1 MFFKEKRH
9 SLSWKAKHLLLALG
23 IGSCSMLQG
32 TMAFA
37 AGDGDGS
44 ASENIINIVN
54 ESIHDD
60 IVAGYIDN
68 GKASENKI
76 IISGKNT
83 SISNEYTYGG
93 KSKNGTVSNNII
105 DIRGGT
111 IDSRIHAGD
120 VQNGNVSG
128 NIVNISDGNFTG
140 GWISGG
146 HIGGSG
152 TATNNTVNIS
162 GGTFNVK
169 FIEGSWG
176 SGNHLNNTVNISGG
190 IINGGIIS
198 GAWVEDSTTASGN
211 TVNISGGAISNNTI
225 AGAYI
230 IEERTGN
237 ANGNTVN
244 ISGNPVISNSNIYGG
259 WAPNGDAKDNT
270 INIYGNPDLST
281 STLYAGKAGSNNT
294 STGNSLNIYTKDLTA
309 KNISGF
315 QDLNYYLPSNI
326 SNGDKILTLTDTTGT
341 DLSNTRVNV
350 AARGNTKFSVGDT
363 FTLLQNDNGIT
374 VSNITNSGI
383 LAEGISR
390 DYALSLSNVESKGSG
405 TTGIKA
411 IVGERLTDG
420 LKPQT
425 EAIAQSA
432 LPVIS
437 LMHIGSDRILHWL
450 PPEEGLPGEDEKEDI
465 ESEMIEPTN
474 EFKMFANMDFSSI
487 RTKTGNGSYVDS
499 KTGGM
504 DLGWARSI
512 ENSSGTSRLIF
523 APVIDYG
530 KGNYDSYLGN
540 GIHGHGKM
548 NYLAGGMIARKMFA
562 NGFYY
567 EGSFRIGRAKA
578 DFTSDDFMRGDV
590 PTTVSYDTSTPI
602 WAGHI
607 NLGKFYKLS
616 NRDTVQVY
624 AHYFHSHQN
633 GMHTTLSTGERYEFD
648 SIDSGRFRA
657 GIHLTRQ
664 VNKKS
669 RFYSGLAYQY
679 EFSGDSRGTYD
690 GSKTPSSKIKGSS
703 GMIELGY
710 QLKPSESVPWM
721 IDAGLVGWIGH
732 QKGLSFQV
740 KAKKSF

>member
-1 MFFKEKRH
+1 MFLKENRQ

-23 IGSCSMLQG
+23 IGACSMLQG

-37 AGDGDGS
+37 AGDGDGAEGIS
-44 ASENIINIVN
+44 YSDSIIVRPTTPSSNNVVTLTNNRYTIN
-54 ESIHDD
+54 DES
-60 IVAGYIDN
+60 V
-68 GKASENKI
+68 S
-76 IISGKNT
+76 
-83 SISNEYTYGG
+83 YGG
-93 KSKNGTVSNNII
+93 NFQEFDGGYSTSGNASNNNVTVKGGTVTKYLN
-105 DIRGGT
+105 GGFSYG
-111 IDSRIHAGD
+111 IGD
-120 VQNGNVSG
+120 TN
-128 NIVNISDGNFTG
+128 
-140 GWISGG
+140 
-146 HIGGSG
+146 
-152 TATNNTVNIS
+152 NNTVVVNDGTFGEWVEGGWATRGNALNNSVTIN
-162 GGTFNVK
+162 GGTFNGIVDGGYT
-169 FIEGSWG
+169 EY
-176 SGNHLNNTVNISGG
+176 GNANDNTV
-190 IINGGIIS
+190 IINGG
-198 GAWVEDSTTASGN
+198 TFNTGN
-211 TVNISGGAISNNTI
+211 VTIGENGIYGGYVNRS
-225 AGAYI
+225 
-230 IEERTGN
+230 GN
-237 ANGNTVN
+237 ANGNKTNITAGTINSNVYGGYTASGESSDNKVN
-244 ISGNPVISNSNIYGG
+244 ISGNPVINGEVYGG
-259 WAPNGDAKDNT
+259 WAESGKVTNNS
-270 INIYGNPDLST
+270 INIEGSPNLTNATLVAGRIGST
-281 STLYAGKAGSNNT
+281 GT
-294 STGNSLNIYTKDLTA
+294 SSGNSLNIYTKDLTA

-326 SNGDKILTLTDTTGT
+326 SNGDKILTLTDTNGT
-341 DLSNTRVNV
+341 DLSNTRVNI
-350 AARGNTKFSVGDT
+350 AAWGDANFSVGDT

-374 VSNITNSGI
+374 VSNVTKSGI
-383 LAEGISR
+383 LPKGISR
-390 DYALSLSNVESKGSG
+390 DYALTFSGMEGKGA
-405 TTGIKA
+405 TEIKA
-411 IVGERLTDG
+411 IVGETLTDG

-432 LPVIS
+432 LPAIS
-437 LMHIGSDRILHWL
+437 LIHVGSDRILHWL

-474 EFKMFANMDFSSI
+474 EFKMFANMDFSSL

-499 KTGGM
+499 RTGGM

-530 KGNYDSYLGN
+530 KGDYDSYLGN

-607 NLGKFYKLS
+607 NIGKFYKLS

-710 QLKPSESVPWM
+710 QLKPSERVPWM

-740 KAKKSF
+740 KVKKSF